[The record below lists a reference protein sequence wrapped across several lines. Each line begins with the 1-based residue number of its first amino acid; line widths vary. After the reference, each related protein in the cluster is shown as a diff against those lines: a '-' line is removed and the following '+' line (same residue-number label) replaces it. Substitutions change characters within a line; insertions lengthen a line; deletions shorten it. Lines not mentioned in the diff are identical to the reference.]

1 MELLLVMA
9 IIVMLAAVA
18 TPSFRGAMRNVSLKS
33 AASEVRAEL
42 TKAHVVAMKTG
53 RTQVFQY
60 ELGGSKFKVEPYS
73 DGSDAL
79 EGTGEDTTTKS
90 VAPQPADPNDP
101 ELLPGERRLPE
112 GVTFTLGDSAIESRA
127 QRIEQELGSAGANW
141 SRPIL
146 FFPDGSSVDAFIVV
160 GNEYDTGIRLDLRG
174 MTAAVKVGD
183 VASLQQLESAAS
195 ASR

>member
-9 IIVMLAAVA
+9 IIVALAAVA
-18 TPSFRGAMRNVSLKS
+18 APSFRGAMRNISLKS
-33 AASEVRAEL
+33 AVSEVRAEM
-42 TKAHVVAMKTG
+42 TKAHVLAMKSG

-60 ELGGSKFKVEPYS
+60 ELGGSKYKLEPWI
-73 DGSDAL
+73 DGSEAV
-79 EGTGEDTTTKS
+79 EGQGNDPAA
-90 VAPQPADPNDP
+90 VATRQPGAGADPD
-101 ELLPGERRLPE
+101 LLPGERRLPE
-112 GVTFTLGDSAIESRA
+112 GTKFTVGDSAIESRS

-146 FFPDGSSVDAFIVV
+146 FFPDGSSVDAFLVI
-160 GNEYDTGIRLDLRG
+160 GNEFDAGIRLDLRG

-183 VASLQQLESAAS
+183 VGSLQALEYAQP